1 MGNDEE
7 MLSFLKGEDY
17 QETQPQ
23 EEINPQPQVQQQQSS
38 PQQPIYQPT
47 PSLPP
52 SESLTLRQNPMVLL
66 YRLQE
71 ACAEHAADG
80 KLFDLL
86 VDAKAFVD
94 KSLHP
99 PQPPQIYRKEKKG
112 FFK

>member
-7 MLSFLKGEDY
+7 MLSFLKGESY
-17 QETQPQ
+17 QEPQPQ
-23 EEINPQPQVQQQQSS
+23 EDTVPKPQVQQQQNS
-38 PQQPIYQPT
+38 PPHPIYQPT

-99 PQPPQIYRKEKKG
+99 PQPPMRQEQKKSRWR
-112 FFK
+112 